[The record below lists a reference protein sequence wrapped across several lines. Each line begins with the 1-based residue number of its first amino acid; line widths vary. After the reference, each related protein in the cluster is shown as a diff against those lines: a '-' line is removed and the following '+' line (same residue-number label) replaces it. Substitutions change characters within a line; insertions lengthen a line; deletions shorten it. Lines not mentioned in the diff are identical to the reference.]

1 MQERHITTPG
11 PVLDEH
17 GVITPGYSERSI
29 CTYRRADIKAPFYRI
44 KEWDFYQ
51 VSDGEKCLQFTYG
64 HASYAGQVAVMLFNF
79 KTGEVIANIS
89 KLLALPFGSL
99 HLPENAEQDSDICYD
114 KGGVHLRF
122 KVEGDTRYLSF
133 SAPDFEANITLERK
147 NPYSLVIHIP
157 FDEYKTAFY
166 YNHKINC
173 MTARGRAVCGGKEY
187 IFGDGAF
194 GLLDWGRGVWT
205 RDNTWYWAVAQG
217 WQDGRRFGLNLGYGF
232 GDTSAASEN
241 MVFIDGAAH
250 KLHRVDFGI
259 PQKTGGAH
267 AKKTA
272 DRYQLMQPWHM
283 TDDEGRLDLVFTPL
297 LDRVDWMDF
306 KLIRSDQ
313 HQVFGRFDGT
323 VVLDD
328 GSTLPV
334 ENLLGSAE
342 VIHNVY

>member
-122 KVEGDTRYLSF
+122 KVEGTRVTFRF
-133 SAPDFEANITLERK
+133 SRRILKRTSRWSAKTPILWSSISPLMNTKQRSIITTR
-147 NPYSLVIHIP
+147 S
-157 FDEYKTAFY
+157 TA
-166 YNHKINC
+166 
-173 MTARGRAVCGGKEY
+173 
-187 IFGDGAF
+187 
-194 GLLDWGRGVWT
+194 
-205 RDNTWYWAVAQG
+205 
-217 WQDGRRFGLNLGYGF
+217 
-232 GDTSAASEN
+232 
-241 MVFIDGAAH
+241 
-250 KLHRVDFGI
+250 
-259 PQKTGGAH
+259 
-267 AKKTA
+267 
-272 DRYQLMQPWHM
+272 
-283 TDDEGRLDLVFTPL
+283 
-297 LDRVDWMDF
+297 
-306 KLIRSDQ
+306 
-313 HQVFGRFDGT
+313 
-323 VVLDD
+323 
-328 GSTLPV
+328 
-334 ENLLGSAE
+334 
-342 VIHNVY
+342 

>member
-194 GLLDWGRGVWT
+194 GLLDWGRGVWPFH
-205 RDNTWYWAVAQG
+205 NEWYWSNGTGTV
-217 WQDGRRFGLNLGYGF
+217 DGKIFGFNLGTGF
-232 GDTSAASEN
+232 GNTSQATEN
-241 MVFIDGAAH
+241 MLFYNGKYH
-250 KLHRVDFGI
+250 KLGRVHFDLD
-259 PQKTGGAH
+259 TE
-267 AKKTA
+267 
-272 DRYQLMQPWHM
+272 YMQPWRLY
-283 TDDEGRLDLVFTPL
+283 DDEGRLDLTLTPCY
-297 LDRVDWMDF
+297 DRTTRMKVLFVDNCC
-306 KLIRSDQ
+306 
-313 HQVFGRFDGT
+313 HQMFGGFSGRA
-323 VVLDD
+323 VLDD
-328 GSTLPV
+328 GTVLQIDD
-334 ENLLGSAE
+334 LQAFAE
-342 VIHNVY
+342 HAVNNW

>member
-133 SAPDFEANITLERK
+133 FAPDFEANITLERK

-194 GLLDWGRGVWT
+194 GLLDWGRGVWPFH
-205 RDNTWYWAVAQG
+205 NEWYWSNGTGMV
-217 WQDGRRFGLNLGYGF
+217 DGRIFGFNLGTGF
-232 GDTSAASEN
+232 RKHAVLQRE
-241 MVFIDGAAH
+241 
-250 KLHRVDFGI
+250 I
-259 PQKTGGAH
+259 P
-267 AKKTA
+267 
-272 DRYQLMQPWHM
+272 
-283 TDDEGRLDLVFTPL
+283 
-297 LDRVDWMDF
+297 
-306 KLIRSDQ
+306 
-313 HQVFGRFDGT
+313 
-323 VVLDD
+323 
-328 GSTLPV
+328 
-334 ENLLGSAE
+334 
-342 VIHNVY
+342 